1 MTTALRAWSRRSAAA
16 AGVAAA
22 LLAGGSTPALAAL
35 SQAPAPSF
43 QTDGTVHAMVRVGG
57 VVYIAGSFLN
67 VRPAGA
73 PADTNNTPRQFVAA
87 FNESTGDLMQNWTVS
102 PNATVRSLAVSS
114 TGKGIILGGDFTT
127 VNGNTHKHLA
137 RVRACLNPS
146 GGTCGTGGAALAA
159 WNAHTNGSVYAVTS
173 AGSRVFVGGN
183 FTTVNGV
190 RHRSLG
196 AVNLT
201 SGAVVKWTAN
211 ANGEVRALLK
221 SPAGT
226 RIFAGGTFT
235 KIGQH
240 NQSHLTVLKA
250 STAKILPWAQKPA
263 FRVKALT
270 LDSTDLFVAGAGR
283 GGFIEAAGLT
293 RGKLKW
299 RAQADGNI
307 IGLAVSRS
315 LLIATGHFRLFG
327 SKHFNR
333 IHLAAVSAATGKVD
347 QSWVADENE
356 VLGGFSVLGSRDHV
370 WAGGDFTKIA
380 GVDQQ
385 GFAQFNWQ

>member
-1 MTTALRAWSRRSAAA
+1 MTTALRAWSRRSVAA
-16 AGVAAA
+16 AGLAAA
-22 LLAGGSTPALAAL
+22 LLAGGATPALAAL
-35 SQAPAPSF
+35 GQSPAPSF
-43 QTDGTVHAMVRVGG
+43 QTDDTVHAMVRVGG
-57 VVYIAGSFLN
+57 VIYIAGAFLN
-67 VRPAGA
+67 VRPAGS
-73 PADTNNTPRQFVAA
+73 PPDTNETPRQFVAA

-127 VNGNTHKHLA
+127 VDGQTHKHLA

-146 GGTCGTGGAALAA
+146 GDTCGTGSTLAA
-159 WNAHTNGSVYAVTS
+159 WNAHTNGSVYAITS

-183 FTTVNGV
+183 FTTIDGV

-201 SGAVVKWTAN
+201 SGAVLKWTAN

-235 KIGQH
+235 KIGRQ
-240 NQSHLTVLKA
+240 NQSHLTVLNA

-263 FRVKALT
+263 FRVKALA
-270 LDSTDLFVAGAGR
+270 LDAKNVYVAGAGR
-283 GGFIEAAGLT
+283 GGFIEADGIT
-293 RGKLKW
+293 RGKLHW

-307 IGLAVSRS
+307 IGVAVSRNI
-315 LLIATGHFRLFG
+315 LMATGHFRLFG
-327 SKHFNR
+327 SKHFPR
-333 IHLAAVSAATGKVD
+333 VHLAALSAATGKVD
-347 QSWVADENE
+347 QSWVADENQ

-370 WAGGDFTKIA
+370 WAGGDFTKVS

-385 GFAQFNWQ
+385 GFAQFDWQ

>member
-16 AGVAAA
+16 AGLAAA
-22 LLAGGSTPALAAL
+22 LLAGGSTPAFAAL
-35 SQAPAPSF
+35 GQSPAPSF

-57 VVYIAGSFLN
+57 VIYIAGSFLN
-67 VRPAGA
+67 VRPAGS
-73 PADTNNTPRQFVAA
+73 PPDTNDTPRQFVAA

-127 VNGNTHKHLA
+127 VNGLIHKHLA

-146 GGTCGTGGAALAA
+146 AGTCGTGATLAA
-159 WNAHTNGSVYAVTS
+159 WNAHTNGSVYAITS

-183 FTTVNGV
+183 FTTIDGV

-235 KIGQH
+235 KIGQQ
-240 NQSHLTVLKA
+240 NQSHLSVL
-250 STAKILPWAQKPA
+250 SPSSAKILPWAQKPA

-270 LDSTDLFVAGAGR
+270 LDSKNVYVAGAGH
-283 GGFIEAAGLT
+283 GGFIEADGLT
-293 RGKLKW
+293 RGKLHW

-307 IGLAVSRS
+307 IDVAVSRN
-315 LLIATGHFRLFG
+315 LLMATGHFRLFG
-327 SKHFNR
+327 SKHFPR
-333 IHLAAVSAATGKVD
+333 VHLAALSAATGKVD
-347 QSWVADENE
+347 QSWVADENQ

-370 WAGGDFTKIA
+370 WAGGNFTKVS

-385 GFAQFNWQ
+385 GFAQFDWQ

>member
-16 AGVAAA
+16 AGLAAA

-73 PADTNNTPRQFVAA
+73 PPDTMDTPRQFVAA
-87 FNESTGDLMQNWTVS
+87 FNESTGDLMQNWSVT

-146 GGTCGTGGAALAA
+146 GGTCATGATLAA
-159 WNAHTNGSVYAVTS
+159 WNAHTNGSVYALTS
-173 AGSRVFVGGN
+173 AGSRVFVGGS
-183 FTTVNGV
+183 FTTVDGV

-270 LDSTDLFVAGAGR
+270 LDSTNLFVAGAGR

-315 LLIATGHFRLFG
+315 LVIATGHFRLFG

>member
-16 AGVAAA
+16 AGMAAA

-35 SQAPAPSF
+35 SQSPAPSF
-43 QTDGTVHAMVRVGG
+43 QTDSTVHAMVRVGG

-73 PADTNNTPRQFVAA
+73 AIDTNSTSRPFVAA
-87 FNESTGDLMQNWTVS
+87 FNESTGDLMQNWTVT
-102 PNATVRSLAVSS
+102 PNHTVRSLAVSS

-127 VNGNTHKHLA
+127 VNGQTHKHLA

-146 GGTCGTGGAALAA
+146 GATCGTGAKLAA
-159 WNAHTNGSVYAVTS
+159 WNAHTNGSVYALTS
-173 AGSRVFVGGN
+173 AGARVFVGGA
-183 FTTVNGV
+183 FTTIDGV
-190 RHRSLG
+190 RHRNLG

-201 SGAVVKWTAN
+201 SGAAVKWTAN
-211 ANGEVRALLK
+211 ANGEIRALLK

-235 KIGQH
+235 RIGQRK
-240 NQSHLTVLKA
+240 QSHLTVLQA
-250 STAKILPWAQKPA
+250 SSAKILPWAQKPT
-263 FRVKALT
+263 FRVKALA
-270 LDSTDLFVAGAGR
+270 LNSTKVFVAGAGR
-283 GGFIEAAGLT
+283 GGFIEADGLT

-307 IGLAVSRS
+307 VDVAVSRG
-315 LLIATGHFRLFG
+315 LLLATGHFRLFG
-327 SKHFNR
+327 SKHYSR
-333 IHLAAVSAATGKVD
+333 VHLAAVSAATGKVD
-347 QSWVADENE
+347 QNWIADENQ
-356 VLGGFSVLGSRDHV
+356 VLGGFTVLGSRNHV